1 VFLVGQ
7 ECTHSDVLT
16 PQLSTDP
23 ISETVKM
30 ALLDLCGKVAR
41 APVFQVL
48 GGPTRN
54 KVRALT
60 SCEERAVDQG
70 HRAFVATV
78 AIPNQITGRMWIL

>member
-23 ISETVKM
+23 ISETVNM

-41 APVFQVL
+41 APGL
-48 GGPTRN
+48 CCDGCDAESGHGEN
-54 KVRALT
+54 
-60 SCEERAVDQG
+60 VD
-70 HRAFVATV
+70 FVTDGMGLLPA
-78 AIPNQITGRMWIL
+78 ARG